1 MMQTMIRWGYHTD
14 VGRVRR
20 ANQDSVMA
28 NGNLFVV
35 ADGMGGHR
43 GGEVASGITTG
54 HFLELGEVETI
65 DELEQAVIDANT
77 KIRTRGSTDSGLD
90 GMGTTVVAI
99 AVLPTEDPDGP
110 LYLGAANVGDS
121 RLYLYEDGE
130 LSQVSTDHS
139 LVDEL
144 VRAGQLTEAEAARH
158 PQRNVVTRALGA
170 DRNVAVD
177 TWKLRSHVGQRY
189 LLCSDGL
196 VNEVSNDDVVKVLEE
211 TESPKEAAV
220 TLVERANDAGG
231 RDNISV
237 LVVDI
242 VESG

>member
-1 MMQTMIRWGYHTD
+1 M
-14 VGRVRR
+14 
-20 ANQDSVMA
+20 
-28 NGNLFVV
+28 
-35 ADGMGGHR
+35 
-43 GGEVASGITTG
+43 
-54 HFLELGEVETI
+54 
-65 DELEQAVIDANT
+65 
-77 KIRTRGSTDSGLD
+77 
-90 GMGTTVVAI
+90 
-99 AVLPTEDPDGP
+99 
-110 LYLGAANVGDS
+110 
-121 RLYLYEDGE
+121 
-130 LSQVSTDHS
+130 
-139 LVDEL
+139 VDEL